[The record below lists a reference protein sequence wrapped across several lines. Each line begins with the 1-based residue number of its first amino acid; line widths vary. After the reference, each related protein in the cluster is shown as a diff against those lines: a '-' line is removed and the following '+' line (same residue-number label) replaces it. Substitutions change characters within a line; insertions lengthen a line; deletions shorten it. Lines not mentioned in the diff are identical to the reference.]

1 MFEHQFTH
9 GCTFFSFRQVGISRC
24 SLLKAVRISGNIWNT
39 IRMRFSDSIISKIVL
54 INDWLP
60 AHSSWDQEC
69 FILRFRWFAPQN
81 CRQLESRVGADT
93 VSDGNYRWV
102 RLMHVADYRRHRRYF
117 RHCRRI
123 AVSGGQMLCDS
134 CCAETHRQQDCNLG
148 SLLVR

>member
-54 INDWLP
+54 INNWLP

-69 FILRFRWFAPQN
+69 FILRFRWLDPQN

-102 RLMHVADYRRHRRYF
+102 RSMHVADYRRHC
-117 RHCRRI
+117 RHI
-123 AVSGGQMLCDS
+123 AVSGGQMLCDP
-134 CCAETHRQQDCNLG
+134 CYAGTHRQHDCNLC